1 MCTLLRNVAF
11 VASEMNC
18 FAPQHAPIKISSRN
32 FLFAAFAMD
41 KDSTSITYTINK
53 LRNSTKVTCP
63 SKTASTKLSNSG
75 GHDATLCLIKQL
87 NKKSRHYASATA
99 ALYIQKKIGSPL
111 CCVRDIT
118 TVFWGTER
126 LDILSRDRKDGDRTP
141 GTERHG
147 SSATSLR

>member
-75 GHDATLCLIKQL
+75 GHDATLRLIKQL
-87 NKKSRHYASATA
+87 KKITA
-99 ALYIQKKIGSPL
+99 LCFCYGRPLHTKKIGSPL